1 MMSDCSMLRHGW
13 TGAKHRVSRMRRA
26 LVLTLLAGCGTL
38 QNTPQQD
45 ATYARFQKCLDETH
59 ASAQLLRVHPSGD
72 FQWQLT
78 RAGAGNDDGGMQNCL
93 SRRAREDRIKVD
105 FEECR
110 SRVYPEATLAELNA
124 NGTFRWHATGT
135 SEANE
140 KLKLC
145 LKERGYKVELGAS
158 TLGVSLE
165 QARQITAQFQGQ
177 TFTPPPRSVA
187 DLKRLLDSVQPNQ
200 ANFLRSV
207 ARADAPPPT
216 GEDDLALAHFYDRRG
231 AAAGTLGRLEQRLDD
246 LRLAAK
252 HAAAIGMRYQD
263 RRGIL
268 RELAFAE
275 VVAGNYQS
283 ALAAVA
289 LARKIQPG
297 VSITSSEIA
306 TRLYAAVGDLASARE
321 LERFVASSGR
331 QQSASDPFQPWRVM
345 QARVWILQAEG
356 RWQEAEPYL
365 RDIVTAMG
373 APQGSRRP
381 TDPGPASPDQR
392 LDLIL
397 VLAENLLEQRRPVE
411 AEVVAR
417 AVLTSGLEIHG
428 KQHPIVTQTL
438 ALLARILAA
447 QRRFEDAE
455 TLSRISLSIVLT
467 FGLPP
472 GAMLVAQAHHD
483 LGRALGAQ
491 HKWADATVEFDLAR
505 AELIANPEIYE
516 GLYGHDLDV
525 PLALA
530 MSGRAAEAV
539 TRLREAYD
547 FRIRNFPKGHPQTD
561 ETFGLL
567 ALARRRAGDSVQALA
582 DFQLAV
588 PPLLRGTLEHDAGGA
603 GLGDRTRTILEEYL
617 DLLLEQGDRQ
627 SLIEAFRIAD
637 AARGGTVQRALLS
650 SGARAAAGNPALADL
665 VRREQDAVQQL
676 AVVEGRLAAYMGT
689 RLSERPQALIQSTRT
704 EVTRLRAARVALRNE
719 IAQRFPAYASLMT
732 PSPPTMAQAQ
742 KALRSGEALLA
753 VWLGPQRGAV
763 WVIPREGESVGRVI
777 PVSSLQIAESIRALR
792 HAMDRS
798 IRTLGEIPE
807 FDLDLAHQLYL
818 TLLAPVEPAW
828 RDAKYLLVAPHGPLA
843 QLPLSLLVTA
853 PHSLTSE
860 QENTPLFSS
869 YRAVPWL
876 ARRVAVSQ
884 LPSVA
889 SLVTLRDLPP
899 PPARR
904 RPFVG
909 FGDPWFSLRQAGH
922 EGVDLA
928 VVRQAP
934 LLVPVT
940 RQIAP
945 AVRGMDHANLASL
958 PPLPETA
965 DEVRSI
971 ASALHADPVADVF
984 LGPRANEQMVMALDL
999 SNRRVVVF
1007 ATHGLVPGDLD
1018 GLTEP
1023 ALALSAPEV
1032 AEVQGDGLLT
1042 MGKILGLRLNAD
1054 WVVLSACNTAAA
1066 DGEGAEAVSGLGRAF
1081 FYAGTR
1087 ALLVSNWPVEST
1099 SARALTTTIFRIQAE
1114 KPMLTRADALR
1125 RAMLELIDGP
1135 GFVEGDRRLF
1145 SYAHPIFWAPFTLV
1159 GDGGAT
1165 DLK

>member
-1 MMSDCSMLRHGW
+1 MVPS
-13 TGAKHRVSRMRRA
+13 
-26 LVLTLLAGCGTL
+26 
-38 QNTPQQD
+38 
-45 ATYARFQKCLDETH
+45 TY
-59 ASAQLLRVHPSGD
+59 
-72 FQWQLT
+72 
-78 RAGAGNDDGGMQNCL
+78 DGGMQNCL
-93 SRRAREDRIKVD
+93 RHRTRDDRIKVD

-110 SRVYPEATLAELNA
+110 SRTYPEATLVELNA
-124 NGTFRWHATGT
+124 NGSFRWRGTGT
-135 SEANE
+135 REANE

-145 LKERGYKVELGAS
+145 LKESGYKVELGAS

-165 QARQITAQFQGQ
+165 EARQITAQFQGQ

-187 DLKRLLDSVQPNQ
+187 DLKQLLDSVQPNQ
-200 ANFLRSV
+200 ASFLRRV
-207 ARADAPPPT
+207 AIADAPPPT
-216 GEDDLALAHFYDRRG
+216 GEDDLTLARFYDRRG
-231 AAAGTLGRLEQRLDD
+231 VAAGTLGRLEQRLDD

-252 HAAAIGMRYQD
+252 HAAASGMRYQD
-263 RRGIL
+263 RREIL

-283 ALAAVA
+283 ALAAVD
-289 LARKIQPG
+289 LAREIQPRG
-297 VSITSSEIA
+297 SIASSEIA

-321 LERFVASSGR
+321 RERFVASSGS

-373 APQGSRRP
+373 APQGSRKP
-381 TDPGPASPDQR
+381 TDPGPASLDQR
-392 LDLIL
+392 LDLNL
-397 VLAENLLEQRRPVE
+397 VLAGNLLEQRRPVE

-417 AVLTSGLEIHG
+417 AVLTSGLERHG
-428 KQHPIVTQTL
+428 KQHPIVTQTV

-447 QRRFEDAE
+447 QGRFEDAE
-455 TLSRISLSIVLT
+455 TLSRVSLSIVLT

-472 GAMLVAQAHHD
+472 GATLVAQGHHE

-491 HKWADATVEFDLAR
+491 HKWADATVEFDRAR
-505 AELIANPEIYE
+505 AEFIANPGIYE
-516 GLYGHDLDV
+516 GLYGHDLDI

-530 MSGRAAEAV
+530 MSGRAVEAV

-547 FRIRNFPKGHPQTD
+547 FRIRNFPKGHFETD
-561 ETFGLL
+561 ETLGLL
-567 ALARRRAGDSVQALA
+567 ALARHRTGDSVQALA
-582 DFQLAV
+582 DFQIAV
-588 PPLLRGTLEHDAGGA
+588 PPLLRGTLEHDTGSAGF
-603 GLGDRTRTILEEYL
+603 GDRLRIILEEYL
-617 DLLLEQGDRQ
+617 DLLLEQGDPE
-627 SLIEAFRIAD
+627 SLTEAFRVAD
-637 AARGGTVQRALLS
+637 AVRGGTVQRALLS
-650 SGARAAAGNPALADL
+650 SSARAAAGNPALADL

-676 AVVEGRLAAYMGT
+676 TVVEGRLAAYMST
-689 RLSERPQALIQSTRT
+689 RPSERPQALMRSTRT
-704 EVTRLRAARVALRNE
+704 EVARLRAARVALGNE
-719 IAQRFPAYASLMT
+719 IARRFPAYAALMA
-732 PSPPTMAQAQ
+732 PSPPTMAEAR

-777 PVSSLQIAESIRALR
+777 SVSSLQIAESIRALR
-792 HAMDRS
+792 QAMDQN
-798 IRTLGEIPE
+798 IRTLGEIPD
-807 FDLDLAHQLYL
+807 FDLHLAHQLYL
-818 TLLAPVEPAW
+818 TFLAPVEPAL
-828 RDAKYLLVAPHGPLA
+828 RDAKYLFVAPHGPLA

-853 PHSLTSE
+853 PQTLTTE
-860 QENTPLFSS
+860 QENTPPFSS

-876 ARRVAVSQ
+876 ARRLAVSQ

-889 SLVTLRDLPP
+889 SLVTLRGLPP

-904 RPFVG
+904 QPFVG
-909 FGDPWFSLRQAGH
+909 FADPWFSLRQAGH
-922 EGVDLA
+922 DGGDLA
-928 VVRQAP
+928 AARGAP
-934 LLVPVT
+934 LRVSVT

-945 AVRGMDHANLASL
+945 AVRGMDRANLASL

-971 ASALHADPVADVF
+971 ASALHADPVSDVF
-984 LGPRANEQMVMALDL
+984 LGPRANEQMVTTLDL

-1032 AEVQGDGLLT
+1032 AEVPGDGLLT

-1066 DGEGAEAVSGLGRAF
+1066 AGEGAEAVSGLGRAF

-1087 ALLVSNWPVEST
+1087 ALLVSNWPVET
-1099 SARALTTTIFRIQAE
+1099 NSARALTTAIFRIQAE
-1114 KPMLTRADALR
+1114 EPMLARADAVR

-1145 SYAHPIFWAPFTLV
+1145 SYAHPIFWAPFVLV

-1165 DLK
+1165 DLQ